1 MLRRSPLLPIA
12 LIVLVDVFGLTL
24 VIPLLAFYAERFGAD
39 AFQAS
44 LLVPVFAVCQLVAGP
59 LLGRWSDRAGR
70 KPVLLISQVGT
81 LVGFLVMAGAQSLPL
96 LFLARVI
103 DGATAGNLSV
113 AQAYIADHTKPEQRA
128 RAFGLIGVAFGL
140 GFFLG
145 PWISG
150 VLAEQVGY
158 RAPIFLAAG
167 MSLASILCTLVL
179 LPGGEPPGVQA
190 GGAGRGLGGVF
201 AWRAWAGYFTR
212 PVLGGLLVQFLLF
225 ALAFSLFTS
234 CFPLFAERRFT
245 TADGQPFGPQEV
257 GHLYA
262 YSGLL
267 GLVLQ
272 GGLLGRLVRRFG
284 EARLVGL
291 GFAASSVGYV
301 ALGWVHS
308 TPGLVAVAT
317 VAGVGSSLL
326 RPCLTALVSRH
337 AHGGEQ
343 GVVLGLTQSMVSLS
357 SVVAAPL
364 GGALI
369 NGGWLSVWAW
379 TAAAAYVVGLA
390 VFWRSRP
397 ALEAG
402 PPVRS

>member
-1 MLRRSPLLPIA
+1 MLRRSPLVPIA

-24 VIPLLAFYAERFGAD
+24 VIPLLAIYAEQFGAT
-39 AFQAS
+39 AFEAS
-44 LLVPVFAVCQLVAGP
+44 LLVPVFALCQLVAGP
-59 LLGRWSDRAGR
+59 LLGRWSDTAGR
-70 KPVLLISQVGT
+70 KRVLLLSQVGT

-113 AQAYIADHTKPEQRA
+113 AQAYIADHTAPENRA

-140 GFFLG
+140 GFFIG
-145 PWISG
+145 PSISG
-150 VLAEQVGY
+150 VLAQHVGL

-167 MSLASILCTLVL
+167 MSLLSILCTAAL
-179 LPGGEPPGVQA
+179 LPGGEVAQVQA
-190 GGAGRGLGGVF
+190 GVARGRGLGGVF

-212 PVLGGLLVQFLLF
+212 PTLGGLLVQFLLF
-225 ALAFSLFTS
+225 AFAFSTFTS

-245 TADGQPFGPQEV
+245 WQGRPYGPQEI

-262 YSGLL
+262 YSGFI

-284 EARLVGL
+284 EARLVGF
-291 GFAASSVGYV
+291 GFAVSLVGYV
-301 ALGWVHS
+301 GLGLVRD
-308 TPGLVAVAT
+308 TVGLVAVAT
-317 VAGVGSSLL
+317 VGGVGSSLL
-326 RPCLTALVSRH
+326 RPCLTSLVSRH

-343 GVVLGLTQSMVSLS
+343 GAVMGLTQSMVSLS
-357 SVVAAPL
+357 SVVAAPV

-369 NGGWLSVWAW
+369 TAGWLSTWAW
-379 TAAAAYVVGLA
+379 MAAAAYGVGLA
-390 VFWRSRP
+390 VF
-397 ALEAG
+397 
-402 PPVRS
+402 VRSARGLAARASVS